1 LSPAYF
7 QKGQIAKIR
16 FTLNNLEKPTNS
28 LFIGIKGLYNL
39 PSLLSSALI
48 LCFFIKGTSPELEL
62 ALYTVCFE
70 LRADQECRM
79 AYGGKDFNIVTH
91 SYRYR
96 SKNMIGS
103 AYPEI

>member
-1 LSPAYF
+1 MIL
-7 QKGQIAKIR
+7 QKGQIAKVR
-16 FTLNNLEKPTNS
+16 FTLNNLEKPSNS
-28 LFIGIKGLYNL
+28 LFI
-39 PSLLSSALI
+39 
-48 LCFFIKGTSPELEL
+48 GTSPELEL

-70 LRADQECRM
+70 LRADQDCRL

-96 SKNMIGS
+96 GKKLIGS

>member
-1 LSPAYF
+1 MIDLELFFLNSF
-7 QKGQIAKIR
+7 MTLQKGQIAKVR
-16 FTLNNLEKPTNS
+16 FTLNNLDKPSNS
-28 LFIGIKGLYNL
+28 LFI
-39 PSLLSSALI
+39 
-48 LCFFIKGTSPELEL
+48 GTSPELEL

-70 LRADQECRM
+70 LRADKDCRL

-96 SKNMIGS
+96 GKNLIGS